1 MVKSYTRYLVW
12 PYNEYLF
19 IFWLNYERVSDY
31 SEYFLV
37 GLRGGLPVF
46 ETILKGGYVVDPVSG
61 YVGFYDVGLKNGR
74 VAEISPF
81 IIPTRSTESI
91 DMQGYYILPG
101 IVDMHV
107 HASEWLGGQY
117 GHKMLALA
125 GVTTA
130 LDMSGPIDGVLKMA
144 KNYGAGLNIASIE
157 YVRPGH
163 TVADANPSNESLED
177 LLHKSMSKGSLGFKL
192 LGGHYPLTPEATA
205 RAIQV
210 ANANQAYIAFHA
222 GSLATGS
229 TIEGMLEAVALSQG
243 LSLHLAHVNSYCR
256 GSVRPHMIETEEAV
270 SALLANPNIRSES
283 YLAVVNGTSA
293 KCSQG
298 TPESKVT
305 ERCLITG
312 GFAATEQGLE
322 EAIMAGWA
330 QINMEAGGKVILAVG
345 DEARAYWR
353 EKNTDTTVSFKVNP
367 AEPRVRLATAKRP
380 NGTFVVDAISTDG
393 GGIPRNVI
401 VEMGLSLVK
410 LEALTIEEFVQK
422 TSYNPAQILGLK
434 NKGHL
439 SIGADADITVV
450 DYARQSPVMT
460 MVGGKV
466 AMYKGLVCGQ
476 GSNII
481 TTQAGAS
488 YVRSQGLNPVVVD
501 LSESG
506 FYQKR

>member
-1 MVKSYTRYLVW
+1 MYNMV
-12 PYNEYLF
+12 
-19 IFWLNYERVSDY
+19 
-31 SEYFLV
+31 
-37 GLRGGLPVF
+37 
-46 ETILKGGYVVDPVSG
+46 LKGGFVVDPVSG
-61 YVGFYDVGLKNGR
+61 YVGLYDVGLKHGK
-74 VAEISPF
+74 VAEIAPC
-81 IIPTRSTESI
+81 INPTKATESI
-91 DMQGYYILPG
+91 DVQGCHVLPG
-101 IVDMHV
+101 IVDLHV

-130 LDMSGPIDGVLKMA
+130 LDMSGPIEGVLKMA

-163 TVADANPSNESLED
+163 TVPDANPTSDRLYG
-177 LLHKSMSKGSLGFKL
+177 LLQQSQSKGSLGFKL

-205 RAIQV
+205 RAIEV
-210 ANANQAYIAFHA
+210 ANKHSAYVAFHA
-222 GSLATGS
+222 GSLSTGS
-229 TIEGMLEAVALSQG
+229 TIDGMLEAIALSQG
-243 LSLHLAHVNSYCR
+243 MSLHLAHVNSYCR
-256 GSVRPHMIETEEAV
+256 GSVHPHVVETEEAV
-270 SALLANPNIRSES
+270 AALVANPSVRSES

-293 KCSQG
+293 KCIQG
-298 TPESKVT
+298 VPESKVT

-312 GFAATEQGLE
+312 GFSATEQGLE

-353 EKNTDTTVSFKVNP
+353 RNETDTTVSFKVNP
-367 AEPRVRLATAKRP
+367 AEPRLRLATAKRP

-393 GGIPRNVI
+393 GGISRNVI

-410 LEALTIEEFVQK
+410 LEALTLEEYVQK

-439 SIGADADITVV
+439 SVGADADITVV
-450 DYARQSPVMT
+450 DYARQEPVMT
-460 MVGGKV
+460 VVGGKV

-476 GSNII
+476 GSTIV
-481 TTQAGAS
+481 TTQAGES
-488 YVRSQGLNPVVVD
+488 YVKSQGLDTVVVD

-506 FYQKR
+506 FYGKR